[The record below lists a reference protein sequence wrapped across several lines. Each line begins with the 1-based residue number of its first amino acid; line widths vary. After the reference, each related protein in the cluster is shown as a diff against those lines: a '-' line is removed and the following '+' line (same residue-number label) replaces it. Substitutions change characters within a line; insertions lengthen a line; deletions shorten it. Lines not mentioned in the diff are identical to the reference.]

1 MAAEVPAV
9 PKEATRA
16 RTPWATD
23 AALDQRG
30 DAPTASRKPH
40 RRCGTDRSWTWIS
53 LPYLASL
60 FCILGTLQR
69 EIIYIITSIP
79 MLISVIYIQFY
90 VIQKLSINLHLNTLC
105 LITFKYLQSDG
116 IKFIRYL
123 RFVLWGTVPFVIIV
137 LGISSIVINKSVL
150 PLGLMSKCRWCLE
163 PGVGTGLGLG
173 HVNFE
178 PSSSNCRTRRADGE
192 PPAVGPNCCDD
203 RDLAGKWRGLS
214 MRRLASPRDE
224 PKRLPLSI

>member
-1 MAAEVPAV
+1 
-9 PKEATRA
+9 
-16 RTPWATD
+16 
-23 AALDQRG
+23 
-30 DAPTASRKPH
+30 
-40 RRCGTDRSWTWIS
+40 
-53 LPYLASL
+53 
-60 FCILGTLQR
+60 
-69 EIIYIITSIP
+69 
-79 MLISVIYIQFY
+79 MLIFVIYNIQLY
-90 VIQKLSINLHLNTLC
+90 VIEKVSINLHLNTL
-105 LITFKYLQSDG
+105 SDY
-116 IKFIRYL
+116 IQVLTKRRNKKLNFIRYR
-123 RFVLWGTVPFVIIV
+123 RFVSWCTVPLIIIV
-137 LGISSIVINKSVL
+137 LGVSSIAINKRVL